1 MEKRI
6 SLGVQHKNNKK
17 PTIKRNKKRKLL
29 KKVVDYLKSDTYMFA
44 PLISPT
50 ATHHFL
56 ASRIATSFTASTPNF
71 SCPCMDCMKGRTE
84 KVVEYLKSD
93 SFFYAPLFAS
103 QQIASSHR
111 GFGEYWK
118 QETMQVSRG
127 RKDDEATTVKALN
140 IRADEEMSNVSGQK
154 KLVHRESVKHVVFQS
169 CRSSSMSGEGVLQ
182 SRLRKLLID

>member
-56 ASRIATSFTASTPNF
+56 ASRIATSFTARVEVK
-71 SCPCMDCMKGRTE
+71 DCMKGRTE

-111 GFGEYWK
+111 GS
-118 QETMQVSRG
+118 VSY
-127 RKDDEATTVKALN
+127 TN
-140 IRADEEMSNVSGQK
+140 IRI
-154 KLVHRESVKHVVFQS
+154 FQ
-169 CRSSSMSGEGVLQ
+169 
-182 SRLRKLLID
+182 I